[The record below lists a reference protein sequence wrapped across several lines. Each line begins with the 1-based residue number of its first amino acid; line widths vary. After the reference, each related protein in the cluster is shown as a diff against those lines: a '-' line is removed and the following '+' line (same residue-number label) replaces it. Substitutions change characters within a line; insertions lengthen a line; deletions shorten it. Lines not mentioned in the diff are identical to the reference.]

1 MTTVSNKTIQVTPDL
16 HQIKVLEKLAS
27 DRASGCFH
35 LVSGSMQW
43 MIFIEAGVIIYAT
56 HNVEPLDR
64 LERHLRRLS
73 HQILTLTKDVRI
85 QLRVEFDHY
94 PRKDRTDCA
103 DYQAIC
109 WLVQHQ
115 YLTHLEAGRL
125 VDSLISEVFESY
137 LLAQSTHSK
146 FIETARIIPT
156 YTQLQVSDVIA
167 STKKQLQQ
175 WQSLG
180 PEVRSPYQRPY
191 FLNQS
196 KAEQRFSPESQQKLA
211 KILKGFSIR
220 HLSAL
225 LNQDELKL
233 ARVLRSYIQDGTII
247 LREAQPPFN
256 QIPSLSDR
264 TLAPSSFM
272 PLNPLPTEEGDM
284 GLGGFSTTAL
294 PQQQRKIVCI
304 DDSAAM
310 LEQLNRFLEEENFAV
325 FTLNDPIK
333 ASMEIM
339 RIKPDL
345 ILLDVGMPNIDGY
358 KFCRIIRNHSH
369 FKTIPII
376 MVTGNTG
383 LIDRAKAR
391 LAGATDYMTKPFV
404 QSELLKM
411 VFRYLS

>member
-1 MTTVSNKTIQVTPDL
+1 MTTVSNKTIQLTSDL
-16 HQIKVLEKLAS
+16 HQIKVLERLTS
-27 DRASGCFH
+27 NQTSGC
-35 LVSGSMQW
+35 LRLISESVQW
-43 MIFIEAGVIIYAT
+43 MIFLEAGAIVYAT
-56 HNVEPLDR
+56 HSVEPLDR
-64 LERHLRRLS
+64 LERHLRRLG
-73 HQILTLTKDVRI
+73 HQISALTKEVRI
-85 QLRVEFDHY
+85 QLRMEFDHY
-94 PRKDRTDCA
+94 TPKDGTDCV
-103 DYQAIC
+103 DYQAVC
-109 WLVQHQ
+109 WLVQRQ
-115 YLTHLEAGRL
+115 YLTPFEAGRL
-125 VDSLISEVFESY
+125 VDCLINEVFESY
-137 LLAQSTHSK
+137 LLAQSTDTK
-146 FIETARIIPT
+146 LIGV
-156 YTQLQVSDVIA
+156 TQKIHAFTRLHLGTLITN
-167 STKKQLQQ
+167 TKKQLQQ
-175 WQSLG
+175 WQSLE

-196 KAEQRFSPESQQKLA
+196 KAQQRFSPESQQKLA

-264 TLAPSSFM
+264 WLDPSSFT
-272 PLNPLPTEEGDM
+272 PLAPPPIEEGDM
-284 GLGGFSTTAL
+284 SLGRFSTTAL

-325 FTLNDPIK
+325 FTINDPIK

-358 KFCRIIRNHSH
+358 KFCRIIRNHSQ

-404 QSELLKM
+404 QTELLKM